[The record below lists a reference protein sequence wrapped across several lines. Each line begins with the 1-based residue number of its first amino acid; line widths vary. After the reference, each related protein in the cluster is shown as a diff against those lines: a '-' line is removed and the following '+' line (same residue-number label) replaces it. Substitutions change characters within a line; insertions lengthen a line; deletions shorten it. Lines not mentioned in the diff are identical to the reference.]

1 MKFIE
6 DADHVNDVEKKILSS
21 PLMYSIRKYLIKNS
35 EGKIYLYVP
44 YIKTKI
50 LKKLL
55 EEIDSQITI
64 ITTWKINDLI
74 SGSSELELYQ
84 FCKENNI
91 TLYIHNKIHLKVY
104 SVNME
109 SAIVASGNISQ
120 NGLMEGGNYEAGVLV
135 NKLEISDRLYLEK
148 IKREATF
155 VDDKIYQI
163 YLDEYEKCKKQ
174 APEKIDFEDP
184 EIIPQKDYF
193 LKSALPM
200 TENIDDLI
208 AGYERINSNLEPSEN
223 SEITNCIYHDL
234 ANYEIELGLSKEEFR
249 KKLQQQFFLHPF
261 TQKINE
267 FIETN
272 ERTQF
277 GFIKRWVRDHC
288 TDVPLPR
295 AWEFTKNIQILYHW
309 FVKLGDYEIY
319 VYGSHSES
327 IRKI

>member
-1 MKFIE
+1 MGIILNKTKFQ
-6 DADHVNDVEKKILSS
+6 VS
-21 PLMYSIRKYLIKNS
+21 PLFDKIQPYFLDIKEN
-35 EGKIYLYVP
+35 EKIMIFVP

-155 VDDKIYQI
+155 VDDKVYQI
-163 YLDEYEKCKKQ
+163 YLEQYEKCKKQ
-174 APEKIDFEDP
+174 APKKIDFEDP
-184 EIIPQKDYF
+184 KIIPQKDYF

>member
-1 MKFIE
+1 MQFVI
-6 DADHVNDVEKKILSS
+6 
-21 PLMYSIRKYLIKNS
+21 S
-35 EGKIYLYVP
+35 EF
-44 YIKTKI
+44 
-50 LKKLL
+50 
-55 EEIDSQITI
+55 S
-64 ITTWKINDLI
+64 
-74 SGSSELELYQ
+74 
-84 FCKENNI
+84 
-91 TLYIHNKIHLKVY
+91 
-104 SVNME
+104 
-109 SAIVASGNISQ
+109 
-120 NGLMEGGNYEAGVLV
+120 
-135 NKLEISDRLYLEK
+135 
-148 IKREATF
+148 
-155 VDDKIYQI
+155 
-163 YLDEYEKCKKQ
+163 
-174 APEKIDFEDP
+174 
-184 EIIPQKDYF
+184 
-193 LKSALPM
+193 
-200 TENIDDLI
+200 ENIDDLI